1 VTRPDELDLM
11 RAEPDRQ
18 RRDSAIEAQ
27 LAYLKRKLGK
37 Q

>member
-1 VTRPDELDLM
+1 M
-11 RAEPDRQ
+11 RAEADRQ
-18 RRDSAIEAQ
+18 QRDSAIEAQ